1 MTKFRTVNVSLLIS
15 TFLTGNTAAQ
25 ESWAIDAEMVA
36 INSQIKDVDATI
48 SPYERRLKREEI

>member
-25 ESWAIDAEMVA
+25 ESSAIDAAMVA
-36 INSQIKDVDATI
+36 INSQIKDGDATI